1 MADSTGLN
9 AATGAPLTDW
19 AHVQQ
24 SIRRILTTRIG
35 TRVMRRDFGS
45 DIPDMVDRKMTP
57 QNVLLVY
64 SSAAVAIEK
73 WEPRFR
79 MLAGSVDELNA
90 AGQVVMDIYGLYY
103 PHGHLGDYSVA
114 ETASSK
120 IIFERN
126 G

>member
-1 MADSTGLN
+1 MADSTGIN

-24 SIRRILTTRIG
+24 SLAKILTTRIG

-45 DIPDMVDRKMTP
+45 DIPNMVDRKMTP
-57 QNVLLVY
+57 RNVLLVY
-64 SSAAVAIEK
+64 SAAASAIEK

-79 MLAGSVDELNA
+79 MLAGSVDDVNA
-90 AGQVVMDIYGLYY
+90 SGQVVLSLYGLYY
-103 PHGHLGDYSVA
+103 PRGHLDDYSIV

-120 IIFERN
+120 VVFTR
-126 G
+126 